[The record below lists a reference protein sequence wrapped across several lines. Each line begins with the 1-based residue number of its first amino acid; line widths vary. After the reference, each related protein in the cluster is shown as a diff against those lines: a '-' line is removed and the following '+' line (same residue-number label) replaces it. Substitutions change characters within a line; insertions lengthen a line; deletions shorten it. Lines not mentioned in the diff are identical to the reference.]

1 MCRVWGLDKG
11 FTLTLLAAPPT
22 TVPATVQP
30 MAPANHPFIWIVT
43 GVLTSFVIMGIIIAC
58 IH

>member
-1 MCRVWGLDKG
+1 MPSLGSGQELHSYS
-11 FTLTLLAAPPT
+11 LAASLT
-22 TVPATVQP
+22 TGPSTVQP
-30 MAPANHPFIWIVT
+30 MAPASNHISWITT

>member
-11 FTLTLLAAPPT
+11 FTLTLLAASLTMGPS
-22 TVPATVQP
+22 TVQP
-30 MAPANHPFIWIVT
+30 KVLAIKHFTWITT